1 MKRPTTKPAVPS
13 DGKID
18 PAHLPFLKEIGS
30 MIAAR
35 LLAEHRER
43 QRTLKGGAS

>member
-1 MKRPTTKPAVPS
+1 MKRRATKPAVPN
-13 DGKID
+13 GKID
-18 PAHLPFLKEIGS
+18 PAHIPFLKEIGS

-43 QRTLKGGAS
+43 QRVLKGGSP